1 MTRVTLLT
9 APHCKLCGHALA
21 VLERVSQDTPLTIET
36 LALDSA
42 EGRAALGSE
51 AFPFPPVI
59 LLNGQAYSYG
69 RLSERRLRND
79 LAERADRQP
88 VSGEPDLTVTQR
100 KGS

>member
-1 MTRVTLLT
+1 MTHVTLLT

-21 VLERVSQDTPLTIET
+21 VLERVSEDTALTIET

-42 EGRAALGSE
+42 EGRAALGSD
-51 AFPFPPVI
+51 AFPFPPVT

-69 RLSERRLRND
+69 RLSERRLRRD
-79 LAERADRQP
+79 LAERADPQP
-88 VSGEPDLTVTQR
+88 AHGEPDLTVTQR